1 MSFWPTQRARSK
13 KKKGEHDDVH
23 QLSQP
28 RNQLRKVGES
38 LRLFCPEIVVFL
50 RVGTL
55 NVEKL
60 LLYEPLLQ
68 WYMKHGTD
76 ITAVYRKIDYEPAKI
91 FVWFVEQLTE
101 ARRMDDPNKSKDL
114 MAEGVRLLGNSA

>member
-1 MSFWPTQRARSK
+1 MSFWPTQRAKSK

-60 LLYEPLLQ
+60 LFYEPLLQ
-68 WYMKHGTD
+68 WYMKHGAD
-76 ITAVYRKIDYEPAKI
+76 ITAVYRNIDYEPAKI